1 MLCASGADVAEARRA
16 TAAVAAPV
24 RVLDAVSLPDSGAG
38 LARAGLAEPGEVW
51 VIRPDAHAAAVLRDP
66 GKAEIAAALR
76 RALALAEAP

>member
-1 MLCASGADVAEARRA
+1 MRLRRGGRRGSPA

-24 RVLDAVSLPDSGAG
+24 RVLVADSLPDSGAS
-38 LARAGLAEPGEVW
+38 LARAGLAGPGEVW
-51 VIRPDAHAAAVLRDP
+51 VSRPDAHAAAVLRDP